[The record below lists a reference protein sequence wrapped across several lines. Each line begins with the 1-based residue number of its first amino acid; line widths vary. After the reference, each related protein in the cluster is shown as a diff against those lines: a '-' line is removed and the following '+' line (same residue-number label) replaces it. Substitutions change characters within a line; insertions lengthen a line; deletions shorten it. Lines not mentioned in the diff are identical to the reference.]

1 MVPLAGSLATTAA
14 AKNSNRPAEM
24 KVTWKPAKMEMKP
37 DAREPARVATPMT
50 ALYTPRAEPAFPLW
64 IALNIMVYVEM

>member
-1 MVPLAGSLATTAA
+1 
-14 AKNSNRPAEM
+14 M

-64 IALNIMVYVEM
+64 IALNIMAYVEM